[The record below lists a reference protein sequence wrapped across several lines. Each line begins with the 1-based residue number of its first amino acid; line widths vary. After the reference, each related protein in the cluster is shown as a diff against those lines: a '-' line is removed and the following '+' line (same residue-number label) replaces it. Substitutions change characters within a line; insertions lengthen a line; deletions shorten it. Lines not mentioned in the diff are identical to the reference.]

1 MVKVKIEPRA
11 LDDIK
16 KGFRAQVKV
25 ANYLREHDLDPDKDW
40 ENHPIH
46 GEYLKPL
53 IKLIRLGEMKAYMV
67 DYQQR
72 YANREQRRKEY
83 FERYTKPD
91 CNPRVKRIKNVP
103 NIYDYPLVEGKPMS
117 KLMRKKYRRKMRKM
131 LRAHVGEDKAK
142 ESAIKFAMQRGGFQ
156 LEEAKK
162 REVRILKKINQDKK
176 KIDEEVTGANKEN
189 TSTII
194 KQKKRK
200 YKIIRETKGK

>member
-1 MVKVKIEPRA
+1 MVRVKIEPRA
-11 LDDIK
+11 IEDIK
-16 KGFRAQVKV
+16 KGFSAQRKI
-25 ANYLREHDLDPDKDW
+25 AKYLTEHDLDPDKDW

-53 IKLIRLGEMKAYMV
+53 IKLVRLGEMKAYMV
-67 DYQQR
+67 DYQKR

-131 LRAHVGEDKAK
+131 LRAHVGEDKAT
-142 ESAIKFAMQRGGFQ
+142 EAAIKFAMQRGGFQ

-162 REVRILKKINQDKK
+162 REARILKKINQDKE
-176 KIDEEVTGANKEN
+176 KIDNEITTKEKP
-189 TSTII
+189 STII
-194 KQKKRK
+194 KQKKKK
-200 YKIIRETKGK
+200 YKIIRK